1 MNFVLIC
8 IWQIYKARHTIVQG
22 GISLIRNTEVL
33 LLILIIMEF
42 VTKFQSKRNNNVG
55 SQLANLREDL
65 VCKGQVRSSEEQVV
79 VVTVL

>member
-8 IWQIYKARHTIVQG
+8 ICQIYKARHTIVQG

-42 VTKFQSKRNNNVG
+42 VTKFQSKRNNNVE
-55 SQLANLREDL
+55 SQLANLRENL